1 MTDGLAHP
9 SVVHRLYG
17 NFFFFFSSRNNYF
30 PHSTFKFD
38 SPDQYVLLRLISV
51 FFFSFIRNI
60 VTASS
65 KLSTPCVQLS
75 PPLFIH
81 FPQGS
86 LLLPSYWSAVQ
97 HQHAGV
103 SIREPILPICERRAA
118 AFLKLSLAHLAIQQ
132 LLRSLKIK
140 RGIIILE

>member
-38 SPDQYVLLRLISV
+38 SPDQCPFKAYFSN
-51 FFFSFIRNI
+51 FFSFIRNI

-140 RGIIILE
+140 RGIIVLE

>member
-38 SPDQYVLLRLISV
+38 SLDQCPFKAYFSN
-51 FFFSFIRNI
+51 FFSFIRNI

-140 RGIIILE
+140 RGIIVLE